1 MCTPF
6 NREQKT
12 VQRCCDVIQVR
23 FVYQT
28 KSEILTYCTGKI
40 TFIKQFILILNELCN
55 SIIKNC
61 HIGTLTEGKYLEGW
75 CFSGGDSVE
84 WVLYKEGSAY
94 EGGGGLIEKVFIVRV
109 VIIMCALIWMGLN
122 RGWGLNREGTL

>member
-1 MCTPF
+1 M
-6 NREQKT
+6 
-12 VQRCCDVIQVR
+12 
-23 FVYQT
+23 
-28 KSEILTYCTGKI
+28 
-40 TFIKQFILILNELCN
+40 ILNELCN

-94 EGGGGLIEKVFIVRV
+94 EGGG
-109 VIIMCALIWMGLN
+109 A
-122 RGWGLNREGTL
+122 NREGVYCEGGDYYVCLNMDGA